1 MRIRDWS
8 SDVCSADLRPW
19 SGTSF
24 DQMSCDSVFVPGQ
37 AASWSMGH
45 DDVAI
50 NDLEGLRQD
59 TIRPIHILQP
69 VRSGGRGHKM
79 GADLRQQMA
88 RYLYAV
94 HGCDGGSLLPAGN
107 TANPGRKIGRARV

>member
-1 MRIRDWS
+1 MRGTGLR
-8 SDVCSADLRPW
+8 CRRPRPW

-88 RYLYAV
+88 RHLYAV
-94 HGCDGGSLLPAGN
+94 HGCDGG
-107 TANPGRKIGRARV
+107 KIGRAHVELQSLMRSPYAV